1 MKRCLI
7 GIDVGLTAAKG
18 AAFDECGVELHTV
31 SEPNLRVAI
40 AADRQE
46 IDMPALW
53 DVVAGMLSRLTT
65 WLTANGWTV
74 AGVGVTGH
82 GNGLYLVDENLSPVR
97 PAFAS
102 TDSRGEGIVASLDK
116 TVAERVRLVTGSV
129 PWAAQP
135 GALLR
140 WLSDHEPESLNRSRW
155 ALSCKDWIVA
165 CLTGLPSADYSDAS
179 ACGLVNLS
187 ERTYEPAVFDLFGL
201 PRGLMSLLPEL
212 GRSDEVFGTV
222 APAASARTGLPVG
235 TPVVA
240 GCMDCVASPIGA
252 GSLGL
257 GDVTVIA
264 GTWAISSVVVPVGA
278 EPPRVTLNALLP
290 HPERMLALEV
300 APTSAAGLEWF
311 SSVVSERSGE
321 AISGKDLLQAASMVP
336 PGADGLLFLPF
347 VHGAPEKPG
356 ASGTLLGLKD
366 NHGYNELARAVA
378 EGITQ
383 YYRVQLEKV
392 SASGAAISETPW
404 TLVGGGARNLM
415 WTQMFADIVEHPV
428 YRQLDTEMGAR
439 GVASL
444 AAVGIGLDPEAW
456 RAVPDAALIV
466 TPGADRSAYRHQS
479 ARFDRVLNAMR
490 DVWAELAR

>member
-7 GIDVGLTAAKG
+7 GIDVGLTAAKA
-18 AAFDECGVELHTV
+18 AAFDECGTELHTV
-31 SEPNLRVAI
+31 SAPNLRVAV

-53 DVVAGMLSRLTT
+53 DVVAGMLSQLTT
-65 WLTANGWTV
+65 WLAADGWTV
-74 AGVGVTGH
+74 RGVGATGH
-82 GNGLYLVDENLSPVR
+82 GNGLYLVDENLRPVR

-102 TDSRGEGIVASLDK
+102 TDSRGAGIVASLDP
-116 TVAERVRLVTGSV
+116 VLADRVRLVTGSV

-140 WLSDHEPESLNRSRW
+140 WLYDHEPDSLSRSRW

-165 CLTGLPSADYSDAS
+165 CLTGRPSADYSDAS
-179 ACGLVNLS
+179 ACGLVNLA
-187 ERTYEPAVFDLFGL
+187 ERAYEPVVFDLFGL
-201 PRGLMSLLPEL
+201 PRNLMSLLPGL
-212 GRSDEVFGTV
+212 RRSDEVFGTV
-222 APAASARTGLPVG
+222 TPAASVRTGLPAG

-240 GCMDCVASPIGA
+240 GCMDCVASPIGT
-252 GSLGL
+252 GSLAL

-264 GTWAISSVVVPVGA
+264 GTWAISSVVVPVA
-278 EPPRVTLNALLP
+278 EPPRVTLNVLLP
-290 HPERMLALEV
+290 DPEHMLALEV
-300 APTSAAGLEWF
+300 APTSAASLEWF

-321 AISGKDLLQAASMVP
+321 AVGAQDLLKAAAMVP
-336 PGADGLLFLPF
+336 AGADGLLFLPF

-356 ASGTLLGLKD
+356 ASGTLLGLRD
-366 NHGYNELARAVA
+366 NHGYNELARAVT

-392 SASGAAISETPW
+392 RASGAAISEKPW
-404 TLVGGGARNLM
+404 MLAGGGARSLL

-428 YRQLDTEMGAR
+428 YRQLDTELGAR

-444 AAVGIGLDPEAW
+444 AAAGIGMDTEAW
-456 RAVPDAALIV
+456 RPVPDPSLIV
-466 TPGADRSAYRHQS
+466 TPGSDCAAYRSQS
-479 ARFDRVLNAMR
+479 ERFDRVLNAMLG
-490 DVWAELAR
+490 VWAELAR